1 MVTYYV
7 ARSAD
12 QGAVPHMREYEVT
25 RFSFLFGCDGGA
37 TSSLGAWCM
46 SDGRAPPVR
55 VLRVHWTGRLPA
67 AQQLASSPLSLSGV
81 RDCIVS
87 LRTSNNARLSSLS
100 IYISFWE
107 IMQVFLNYSVSVR
120 RARFSI
126 WRAMRSGFASSWKA
140 A

>member
-46 SDGRAPPVR
+46 SDGRGPCACSSRPLDGGDWLRLRHSNLHR
-55 VLRVHWTGRLPA
+55 VLFPVLVTAL
-67 AQQLASSPLSLSGV
+67 LACAHQIMRDFLFFLSL
-81 RDCIVS
+81 
-87 LRTSNNARLSSLS
+87 
-100 IYISFWE
+100 YISFWE
-107 IMQVFLNYSVSVR
+107 NNAGLFELL
-120 RARFSI
+120 
-126 WRAMRSGFASSWKA
+126 GLC
-140 A
+140 